1 MHERRITV
9 RGVELAYFER
19 GDRRGQTVLMLHATG
34 FHARCWDGVV
44 RSLGDDYHIIAVDQR
59 GHGRSDK
66 RGPYE
71 WNEFGADAAALVD
84 ELDLEEVVGV
94 GHSMGG
100 HSITQAAAHHPHR
113 FHALLLVDPVILDPA
128 TYADPPMFAS
138 PEAHPVS
145 RRRNRWRSAEEMFDR
160 FADRHPFNLWEPAV
174 LRDYCRFGLLA
185 DGDPDGDGF
194 VLACPPLIEASIYQG
209 SAGRDIGDAI
219 RTLPHPVAVL
229 RAQGRDP
236 GDRTAGT
243 MDFARSPTWP
253 GLAAAFPNGRDIH
266 HPELSHFIPMQ
277 RPDLVA
283 DEIRKLVRSLDPS

>member
-1 MHERRITV
+1 VREQRVTV
-9 RGVELAYFER
+9 RGVDLAYFEW
-19 GDRRGQTVLMLHATG
+19 GNPSGQTILMLHATG

-44 RSLGDDYHIIAVDQR
+44 RSLDDVGEGCRLVAVDQR
-59 GHGRSDK
+59 GHGRSAK

-71 WNEFGADAAALVD
+71 WSEFGADAAALVD
-84 ELDLEEVVGV
+84 ELDLDAVIGL

-100 HSITQAAAHHPHR
+100 HAVTQAAAQRAHR
-113 FHALLLVDPVILDPA
+113 FRALLLVDPVILDPSA
-128 TYADPPMFAS
+128 YADHAMFAS
-138 PEAHPVS
+138 PEAHPVA
-145 RRRNRWRSAEEMFDR
+145 RRRNHWRSTEEMYDR
-160 FADRHPFNLWEPAV
+160 FADRHPFNLWDPAV
-174 LRDYCRFGLLA
+174 LRDYCRFGLL
-185 DGDPDGDGF
+185 PDGDGL
-194 VLACPPLIEASIYQG
+194 VLACPPLVEASIYQG

-219 RTLPHPVAVL
+219 RTLPHPAVVL

-236 GDRTAGT
+236 GTRNTGT

-283 DEIRKLVRSLDPS
+283 DELRKLIS